1 MTAVLSEEG
10 TGGGIQIHV
19 QMTLLKRE
27 ICTCSHSQTHTTLRV
42 CEVVGCRYI
51 LITEQVSPCRQL
63 KASPSCSARKC
74 AHSSVLSINL
84 PFCFKCSLAKDAST
98 FGTILAPK
106 FNPFYSFILRYNF

>member
-106 FNPFYSFILRYNF
+106 FNPFYSFILRYNL